1 MLAPAPPNCQIATS
15 SPVGTAGAYIGTSG
29 QDIIFFFEQSSNSSA
44 VVPTAV
50 NYYPTIYR
58 NGTSIGVAIEPWT
71 TGYHACAI
79 LQLMPGIQIVPTD
92 IIAITAPASWMSCGA
107 GYASNAVS
115 SPLTIANYTG
125 QSCFGTATLAKT
137 FKPGFNFSDIGS
149 NQTTLYNIPRNW
161 RYRLGWYQ
169 LSRAPAFIDFTPLS
183 NSIDS
188 TTYPG
193 VTGYW
198 AIGFDDNY
206 LANSGVATQLS
217 IIAKP
222 GYPGVTVTQIT
233 GNNNPGIYTPGVG
246 YLDQYYLFEVVQ
258 TSGSTT
264 ANIPLALH
272 YVNSSGRQW
281 VSNLWI
287 VAPGD
292 FAVPGP
298 GNTTWTFDRSNP
310 YALSNEFLS
319 RLANGAGSM
328 RWIDATLGFA
338 NNCNMTQPWEE
349 TPLDA
354 FTWDPSSNPTI
365 SIAYSEARPFSPSG
379 SYVYQEFVASQLGS
393 TWTCSSGLSAAITST
408 TATTITINSAYTDPI
423 FSGVLIEIDSEQ
435 MYVQSLP
442 GAITSSGSTLTGPN
456 TLDVIRGAF
465 GTTATT
471 HAEGARVTILS
482 KRWALSSLSNLSGGP
497 AHIVEFVT
505 ATPHGLQGPVLFPLG
520 GKFPTFTYTDGTTD
534 QLSGTT
540 LTTQINVIGGPWV
553 TGPNTFV
560 TVAYS
565 SASTTQVTLEAPQSL
580 SSSTPSAWQPSGGN
594 GFPMEFIAMTT
605 GAFPGTNLHL
615 NIPLSATSAYI
626 YDVAVKIR
634 NNFPAG
640 RRVYLELADEP
651 WNYFFF
657 EFGMCQALSS
667 MAGYSENYYYYVV
680 MRTEQIRTIFQ
691 NVFGSRA
698 GEIYTL
704 INNQFGF
711 ARVPWVSYTGTPTS
725 SEIGGMGPLQLAAY
739 LGVHVDCRAVAPYTN
754 LDDSAATIAAWNN
767 ATSIQQMVDLVI
779 HDLYYCNNPA
789 PGTGGWNAYIAAEQA
804 DIAAYNTATGGNCV
818 MYGYEGGWGGPPD
831 GINNAT
837 TISHDITY
845 DPSWLIIE
853 QDMFALW
860 QRAGV
865 VNLNIY
871 SYDIYYYGGNNWGV
885 YHCPGQLPG
894 RGDGSDGKAN
904 NRLCLA
910 TPGFEYSK
918 AATTNQ
924 DQFCVSVRGQAFLEW
939 MQPAQGKKRML
950 FVPYRFVNR

>member
-1 MLAPAPPNCQIATS
+1 
-15 SPVGTAGAYIGTSG
+15 
-29 QDIIFFFEQSSNSSA
+29 
-44 VVPTAV
+44 
-50 NYYPTIYR
+50 
-58 NGTSIGVAIEPWT
+58 
-71 TGYHACAI
+71 
-79 LQLMPGIQIVPTD
+79 
-92 IIAITAPASWMSCGA
+92 
-107 GYASNAVS
+107 
-115 SPLTIANYTG
+115 
-125 QSCFGTATLAKT
+125 
-137 FKPGFNFSDIGS
+137 
-149 NQTTLYNIPRNW
+149 
-161 RYRLGWYQ
+161 
-169 LSRAPAFIDFTPLS
+169 
-183 NSIDS
+183 
-188 TTYPG
+188 
-193 VTGYW
+193 
-198 AIGFDDNY
+198 
-206 LANSGVATQLS
+206 
-217 IIAKP
+217 
-222 GYPGVTVTQIT
+222 
-233 GNNNPGIYTPGVG
+233 
-246 YLDQYYLFEVVQ
+246 
-258 TSGSTT
+258 
-264 ANIPLALH
+264 
-272 YVNSSGRQW
+272 
-281 VSNLWI
+281 
-287 VAPGD
+287 
-292 FAVPGP
+292 
-298 GNTTWTFDRSNP
+298 
-310 YALSNEFLS
+310 
-319 RLANGAGSM
+319 
-328 RWIDATLGFA
+328 
-338 NNCNMTQPWEE
+338 
-349 TPLDA
+349 
-354 FTWDPSSNPTI
+354 
-365 SIAYSEARPFSPSG
+365 
-379 SYVYQEFVASQLGS
+379 
-393 TWTCSSGLSAAITST
+393 
-408 TATTITINSAYTDPI
+408 
-423 FSGVLIEIDSEQ
+423 
-435 MYVQSLP
+435 
-442 GAITSSGSTLTGPN
+442 
-456 TLDVIRGAF
+456 
-465 GTTATT
+465 
-471 HAEGARVTILS
+471 
-482 KRWALSSLSNLSGGP
+482 
-497 AHIVEFVT
+497 
-505 ATPHGLQGPVLFPLG
+505 
-520 GKFPTFTYTDGTTD
+520 
-534 QLSGTT
+534 
-540 LTTQINVIGGPWV
+540 
-553 TGPNTFV
+553 
-560 TVAYS
+560 
-565 SASTTQVTLEAPQSL
+565 
-580 SSSTPSAWQPSGGN
+580 
-594 GFPMEFIAMTT
+594 MEFIAMTT

-711 ARVPWVSYTGTPTS
+711 AGVPWVSYTGTPTAA
-725 SEIGGMGPLQLAAY
+725 EIADMDPLQLAAY

-789 PGTGGWNAYIAAEQA
+789 PGTGGWNAYIAAEQT

-818 MYGYEGGWGGPPD
+818 MYGYEGGWGGLPD

-865 VNLNIY
+865 LNVNIY

-924 DQFCVSVRGQAFLEW
+924 DQNTVSVRGQAFLEW